1 MPGGRQHHGD
11 NARRGHRPLLAL
23 AATVLACVTLAAFA
37 PPAFASPQDELEA
50 KKNTARQLQAQIEQN
65 QRQAEI
71 LNEQYLQAK
80 AAVEDTQ
87 RKIGE
92 AEAGIL
98 RAQADT
104 TDAKRRLNGRAARL
118 YMGVGNNDPF
128 QINATDVHELG
139 TRAKYGE
146 AAADEDHRLV
156 DKLHVAQER
165 LGIER
170 KNFERVQDEA
180 RKQQEA
186 ADDALAAVREAVDE
200 DQHML
205 DGVESDIQQLVND
218 IAAAKRREDEAR
230 ARAAYQA
237 VQAASQNSTSS
248 STPATSRNEELAGVE
263 PFDVPAPGAGAAA
276 AVAYAW
282 AQLGKPY
289 RYAGVGPDAYDCS
302 GLTMMAWQQ
311 GGVSMPHG
319 SIAQGAMFP
328 RVPDDQL
335 QPGDLAIYYPD
346 HGHVGMYVGNGQTIS
361 ATHTGDFV
369 RLQPVFR
376 EGYQFSVRP
385 G

>member
-1 MPGGRQHHGD
+1 
-11 NARRGHRPLLAL
+11 L
-23 AATVLACVTLAAFA
+23 AAIALVCTTFAAFA
-37 PPAFASPQDELEA
+37 PPAFASPQDELAA
-50 KKNTARQLQAQIEQN
+50 KKNTAQHLQEQIEAN
-65 QRQAEI
+65 RRQAEI

-80 AAVEDTQ
+80 AAVEDSQ
-87 RKIGE
+87 RKISE
-92 AEAGIL
+92 AEAGIK
-98 RAQADT
+98 RAEDDT
-104 TDAKRRLNGRAARL
+104 DDARRRLNGRAARL

-128 QINATDVHELG
+128 QINAADVHELG
-139 TRAKYGE
+139 TRAKYGD
-146 AAADEDHRLV
+146 AAADEDHRLL
-156 DKLHVAQER
+156 DKLHVAQEQ
-165 LGIER
+165 LGIVR
-170 KNFERVQDEA
+170 KNFERIQDEA
-180 RKQQEA
+180 REQQQA
-186 ADDALAAVREAVDE
+186 ADDALVAVQEAVAADT
-200 DQHML
+200 HML
-205 DGVESDIQQLVND
+205 DGVEADIQQLVD
-218 IAAAKRREDEAR
+218 EIAAEKRRAEEAR
-230 ARAAYQA
+230 AREAYEA
-237 VQAASQNSTSS
+237 VQRAAAQSSTTSS
-248 STPATSRNEELAGVE
+248 APATSRNEELADVE
-263 PFDVPAPGAGAAA
+263 PFDVPAASGGAEA

-302 GLTMMAWQQ
+302 GLTMMAWAQ

-335 QPGDLAIYYPD
+335 QPGDLSIYYPD